1 MLSTAWERKGAPS
14 WTASSTDTS
23 GMGASVRA
31 VNAGQ
36 LPSFDLVVATVD
48 RVADLKRL
56 LASLGRQTHPHFRVL
71 LVDQN
76 DDDRLDAPLSDRP
89 LPWLTRLRA
98 PRGLSHARNVA
109 LREIRADVVA
119 FPDDDCVYPDDL
131 LERIARRFG
140 ADPALDGLTGRAL

>member
-1 MLSTAWERKGAPS
+1 
-14 WTASSTDTS
+14 
-23 GMGASVRA
+23 MGASVRA

-98 PRGLSHARNVA
+98 PRGHHLARLADRPPVHRPCVR
-109 LREIRADVVA
+109 LRADIW
-119 FPDDDCVYPDDL
+119 PGHEPQPIS
-131 LERIARRFG
+131 E
-140 ADPALDGLTGRAL
+140 GLQDIH